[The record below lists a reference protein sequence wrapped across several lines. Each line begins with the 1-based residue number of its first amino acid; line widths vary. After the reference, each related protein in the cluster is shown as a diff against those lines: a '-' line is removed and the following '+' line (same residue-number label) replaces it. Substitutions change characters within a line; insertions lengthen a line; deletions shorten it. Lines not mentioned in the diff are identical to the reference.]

1 MPFVATK
8 DGYRREGN
16 LKRLLKVG
24 SPVFIYSVS
33 VDQRPTEWA
42 NSWQQVGCQPEVS
55 ATGNWGDFWL
65 EH

>member
-24 SPVFIYSVS
+24 SPVFMQGEFDALMIIRVVS
-33 VDQRPTEWA
+33 LMA
-42 NSWQQVGCQPEVS
+42 AG
-55 ATGNWGDFWL
+55 
-65 EH
+65 